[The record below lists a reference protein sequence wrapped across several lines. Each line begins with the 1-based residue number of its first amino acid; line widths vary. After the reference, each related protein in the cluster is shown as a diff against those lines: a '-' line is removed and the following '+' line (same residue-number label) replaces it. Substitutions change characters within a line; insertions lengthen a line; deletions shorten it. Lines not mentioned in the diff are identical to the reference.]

1 MVRINVLKSW
11 CSFWSPK
18 IIKVDFEEAVKSAIY
33 IKSFQTPLL
42 LVVIIILIS
51 ACGDKHKLFVLT
63 VEYKESEQVQITY
76 RICAALAHVLI
87 NKAEIRLMLMKNIRK
102 NEKLNLFI
110 DYYFQQ
116 WMENQNVPIEMW
128 NINKLRHRSNNAVEG
143 WNSKLSSTIGKQQPN
158 IFLLVQKLN
167 GEADLVLWQV
177 KSKESDQ
184 SDQQRKKTYVKQE
197 ERIK

>member
-63 VEYKESEQVQITY
+63 VECKESEQVQITY